1 MPHSRPPVYTPELRA
16 LLTSDISRTTKA
28 LKQSSLKRPP
38 TLPPQANRSSQEA
51 RLYGRLSNLREI
63 NIRTRFFKQEVAKVL
78 PPLEVE
84 VQGGRSLKDV
94 GVRGGAAQGLG
105 LRQTV
110 EALLRSSSPGTA
122 PLTRRE
128 RQFLDPHLTTSE
140 TPQHQPSSRWLRRR
154 YQSLLARLPT
164 LKYTAQGRYS
174 VDCSPKFLGDL
185 YETGGRL
192 LPVASPAQV
201 GWYKE
206 ALAQPKA
213 KKSRMQN
220 S

>member
-1 MPHSRPPVYTPELRA
+1 MPHSRPPVYSSELRA

-28 LKQSSLKRPP
+28 LKQSSLRRPP

-51 RLYGRLSNLREI
+51 QLFGRLSKLRER
-63 NIRTRFFKQEVAKVL
+63 NIRKRFFKQEVAKII

-84 VQGGRSLKDV
+84 VQGGRSLEDV

-110 EALLRSSSPGTA
+110 EAFVRSSSWGTA

-128 RQFLDPHLTTSE
+128 RQVLGPQPATSE
-140 TPQHQPSSRWLRRR
+140 PPQYQPSSRWLRRR
-154 YQSLLARLPT
+154 YQSLLARLPILT
-164 LKYTAQGRYS
+164 YIGHGRYS
-174 VDCSPKFLGDL
+174 VDRSPNFLGDL
-185 YETGGRL
+185 YVTGGRL
-192 LPVASPAQV
+192 LPIASPAQV
-201 GWYKE
+201 GWHKD
-206 ALAQPKA
+206 ALTEPKA
-213 KKSRMQN
+213 RKSRIPN